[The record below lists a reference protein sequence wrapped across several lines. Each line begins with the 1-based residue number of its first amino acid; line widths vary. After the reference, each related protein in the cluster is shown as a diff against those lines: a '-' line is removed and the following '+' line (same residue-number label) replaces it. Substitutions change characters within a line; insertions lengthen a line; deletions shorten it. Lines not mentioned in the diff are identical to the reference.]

1 MKLQQAS
8 NITNRVKRE
17 IATSITVTA
26 RIVVTD
32 EATKKVLHQSMN
44 SSSFVPKMNEGLAR
58 MDPEIVVKS
67 NENTVLE
74 DLTGTGQF
82 IKLILLYLI
91 GIKYCFPFL
100 YPPLGFYKVKKLFCR
115 RKNNCQNGYILFIIN
130 TNI

>member
-1 MKLQQAS
+1 MKHNIEMKLQQAS

-58 MDPEIVVKS
+58 MDPDIVVKS

-91 GIKYCFPFL
+91 GF
-100 YPPLGFYKVKKLFCR
+100 
-115 RKNNCQNGYILFIIN
+115 
-130 TNI
+130 